1 MRGRLLFSRRS
12 SAMALGIVLAGAV
25 TACGAPGLPSNTNLP
40 TTDQTAKV
48 TRGTIRTTIGASG
61 VVAALQEVLL
71 NFPSGTTVKTVNV
84 AVGQRVNVTDILGT
98 SDTSDLM
105 LTLQQQQANVAS
117 AQAKYDQVAAGS
129 TQKDIDVAQAAVDAA
144 KAKYQATATILP
156 KDVQTAQANLDAA
169 KAKYQAAA
177 TINPKDIEVARAN
190 VDAAKAKYQATAT
203 INPKDI
209 EVARANLDA
218 AKAKYQATATIN
230 PKDIQVARANLDQA
244 IASYNA
250 IILGT
255 TTPQDIANA
264 EAAVRS
270 AQAKLDALRA
280 GPLKADVISAQ
291 SKVQQA
297 QQNVDKVKSD
307 SANTKEQ
314 ALITWQKSA
323 DATRS
328 AQRAFDIANATY
340 QQAKS
345 TNVDP
350 GATGGGGSSASGT
363 STAKATAAPPT
374 ITPLKLDTLK
384 QTADSAYLTE
394 QQAEKTQEA
403 NRLAYENTKNAEINN
418 NATAQQQLNDAQ
430 SAVSKLV
437 AGPTNEDVTQAQ
449 ATIDQAKAQL
459 DKLKRGPTD
468 ADVAKAQANV
478 DSARATLNDL
488 LAGTKAT
495 DLAQAQSAVDSAQAA
510 LNDLQAGPKAT
521 DLAQAQSAV
530 DSAQAALNDLQA
542 GPKATDLAQAQSAV
556 DSAQAALNDLQAGP
570 KATDLQQ
577 AQANVNSAQATLNDL
592 KAGAKTPDLETA
604 LAALDQAKAQRD
616 LAQLN
621 IDKATIRAPFAGL
634 ITQVNVVPGQI
645 ASSGTTTTNPPAFD
659 LVDDSQLHI
668 DVSVSESDAANVQ
681 VGQAALISLDSVPGQ
696 MIPGS
701 VERISPVA
709 TTTSN
714 VTAFPVRIAISP
726 TQAPVKPG
734 ANATVQIVTATRS
747 NVLTVPVR
755 AVTQV
760 NGQPA
765 ATILFNGSTFL
776 VPIRTGLSDGRNI
789 EVLSGLNE
797 GDTVVLPKAGTGA
810 TGGAPGGARPGG

>member
-1 MRGRLLFSRRS
+1 MMRGRLLFSRRS

-40 TTDQTAKV
+40 STDQTAKV

-144 KAKYQATATILP
+144 RAKYQATATILP
-156 KDVQTAQANLDAA
+156 KDIQTAQANLDAA

-190 VDAAKAKYQATAT
+190 
-203 INPKDI
+203 
-209 EVARANLDA
+209 LDA
-218 AKAKYQATATIN
+218 ARAKYQATATIN

-255 TTPQDIANA
+255 TTPQDLANA

-363 STAKATAAPPT
+363 STSKATAAPPT

-384 QTADSAYLTE
+384 QAADSAYLTE

-430 SAVSKLV
+430 SAVSKLI

-488 LAGTKAT
+488 
-495 DLAQAQSAVDSAQAA
+495 
-510 LNDLQAGPKAT
+510 QAGPKAT

-542 GPKATDLAQAQSAV
+542 GPKATDL
-556 DSAQAALNDLQAGP
+556 
-570 KATDLQQ
+570 TQ

-616 LAQLN
+616 LAHLN

-645 ASSGTTTTNPPAFD
+645 GTSGTSASGTTTTSLPAFD

-701 VERISPVA
+701 VERVSPVA

-714 VTAFPVRIAISP
+714 VTAFPVRITISP

>member
-1 MRGRLLFSRRS
+1 
-12 SAMALGIVLAGAV
+12 
-25 TACGAPGLPSNTNLP
+25 
-40 TTDQTAKV
+40 
-48 TRGTIRTTIGASG
+48 
-61 VVAALQEVLL
+61 
-71 NFPSGTTVKTVNV
+71 
-84 AVGQRVNVTDILGT
+84 
-98 SDTSDLM
+98 
-105 LTLQQQQANVAS
+105 
-117 AQAKYDQVAAGS
+117 
-129 TQKDIDVAQAAVDAA
+129 
-144 KAKYQATATILP
+144 
-156 KDVQTAQANLDAA
+156 ANLDAA
-169 KAKYQAAA
+169 RAKYQAA
-177 TINPKDIEVARAN
+177 
-190 VDAAKAKYQATAT
+190 
-203 INPKDI
+203 
-209 EVARANLDA
+209 
-218 AKAKYQATATIN
+218 ATIN
-230 PKDIQVARANLDQA
+230 PKDIQVARANLDAA

-250 IILGT
+250 IVLGT

-280 GPLKADVISAQ
+280 GPLKGDVISAQ
-291 SKVQQA
+291 SKVQQS

-314 ALITWQKSA
+314 ARITWEKSA

-340 QQAKS
+340 QQAKA
-345 TNVDP
+345 TNVEP
-350 GATGGGGSSASGT
+350 GVTGGGSSASGT
-363 STAKATAAPPT
+363 STTKATAPPPT
-374 ITPLKLDTLK
+374 ITPLKLATLK

-403 NRLAYENTKNAEINN
+403 NRLTYENTKNAEINN
-418 NATAQQQLNDAQ
+418 NATAQQQLNDTQ
-430 SAVSKLV
+430 SSVSKLV

-478 DSARATLNDL
+478 DSVKATLNDL
-488 LAGTKAT
+488 L
-495 DLAQAQSAVDSAQAA
+495 
-510 LNDLQAGPKAT
+510 AGPKAT
-521 DLAQAQSAV
+521 DLAQAQSTV
-530 DSAQAALNDLQA
+530 DSAQAALNDLLA
-542 GPKATDLAQAQSAV
+542 GPKATDLAQAQSSV
-556 DSAQAALNDLQAGP
+556 DSTQAALNDLLAGP

-592 KAGAKTPDLETA
+592 TAGAKTPDLETA

-616 LAQLN
+616 LAQLR
-621 IDKATIRAPFAGL
+621 IDQATIRAPFAGL
-634 ITQVNVVPGQI
+634 ITQVNIVPGQV
-645 ASSGTTTTNPPAFD
+645 AASGTSTTNPPAFD
-659 LVDDSQLHI
+659 LADDSQLHI

-696 MIPGS
+696 PLPGS
-701 VERISPVA
+701 VERVSPVA

-714 VTAFPVRIAISP
+714 VTAFPVRIAIAP

-747 NVLTVPVR
+747 NVLTIPAR
-755 AVTQV
+755 AVTQI

-776 VPIRTGLSDGRNI
+776 APIRTGLSDGRNI
-789 EVLSGLNE
+789 EVISGLNE
-797 GDTVVLPKAGTGA
+797 GDTVVLPKAGAGS
-810 TGGAPGGARPGG
+810 TGGAPGGGPPGGARPGG

>member
-1 MRGRLLFSRRS
+1 MRSRLLFSRRS
-12 SAMALGIVLAGAV
+12 SATALVIVLVSAV
-25 TACGAPGLPSNTNLP
+25 TACGAPGLPSNANVP
-40 TTDQTAKV
+40 PVEQTAKV
-48 TRGTIRTTIGASG
+48 QRGTIRTTIGASG

-71 NFPSGTTVKTVNV
+71 NFTSGTTVKTVNV
-84 AVGQRVNVTDILGT
+84 VIGQRVNANDILGAA
-98 SDTSDLM
+98 DTSDLV

-129 TQKDIDVAQAAVDAA
+129 TQKDIEVAQAAVDAA

-156 KDVQTAQANLDAA
+156 KDIQTAQANLDAA

-190 VDAAKAKYQATAT
+190 LDAAKAKYQAAAT

-209 EVARANLDA
+209 EVARANLD
-218 AKAKYQATATIN
+218 
-230 PKDIQVARANLDQA
+230 QA

-250 IILGT
+250 IVLGT

-314 ALITWQKSA
+314 ARITWEKSA

-340 QQAKS
+340 QQAKA
-345 TNVDP
+345 TNTDP
-350 GATGGGGSSASGT
+350 SAAGGGQSSSGQSSNPQPTTCTSSTSGGKQATTCSQSVAASKQ
-363 STAKATAAPPT
+363 STPVPPT

-418 NATAQQQLNDAQ
+418 NATAQQQLNDVQ
-430 SAVSKLV
+430 SSVSKLV
-437 AGPTNEDVTQAQ
+437 AGPTNEDVTQVQ

-468 ADVAKAQANV
+468 ADVAKAQASV

-488 LAGTKAT
+488 L
-495 DLAQAQSAVDSAQAA
+495 
-510 LNDLQAGPKAT
+510 AGPKAT

-530 DSAQAALNDLQA
+530 DSAQATLNDLLA
-542 GPKATDLAQAQSAV
+542 GPKATDLAQAQAAV
-556 DSAQAALNDLQAGP
+556 DTAQATLNDLQAGP

-592 KAGAKTPDLETA
+592 TAGAKTPDLETA

-616 LAQLN
+616 LAQLR
-621 IDKATIRAPFAGL
+621 IDQATIRAPFAGL
-634 ITQVNVVPGQI
+634 LTQVNVVPGQV
-645 ASSGTTTTNPPAFD
+645 ATSGTSATNPPAFD
-659 LVDDSQLHI
+659 LVDDSKLHI

-681 VGQAALISLDSVPGQ
+681 VGQAALVSLDSVPGQ
-696 MIPGS
+696 ALPGS
-701 VERISPVA
+701 VERVSPVA

-714 VTAFPVRIAISP
+714 VTAFPVRIAIAP

-734 ANATVQIVTATRS
+734 ANATVQIVTATHA
-747 NVLTVPVR
+747 NVLTIPVR

-765 ATILFNGSTFL
+765 ATILFNDSTFL
-776 VPIRTGLSDGRNI
+776 VPIRTGLSDGRNT

-797 GDTVVLPKAGTGA
+797 GDTVILPKAGTGS
-810 TGGAPGGARPGG
+810 TGGAPGGAGGARPGG

>member
-1 MRGRLLFSRRS
+1 
-12 SAMALGIVLAGAV
+12 
-25 TACGAPGLPSNTNLP
+25 
-40 TTDQTAKV
+40 
-48 TRGTIRTTIGASG
+48 
-61 VVAALQEVLL
+61 
-71 NFPSGTTVKTVNV
+71 
-84 AVGQRVNVTDILGT
+84 
-98 SDTSDLM
+98 
-105 LTLQQQQANVAS
+105 
-117 AQAKYDQVAAGS
+117 
-129 TQKDIDVAQAAVDAA
+129 
-144 KAKYQATATILP
+144 
-156 KDVQTAQANLDAA
+156 
-169 KAKYQAAA
+169 
-177 TINPKDIEVARAN
+177 
-190 VDAAKAKYQATAT
+190 
-203 INPKDI
+203 
-209 EVARANLDA
+209 
-218 AKAKYQATATIN
+218 
-230 PKDIQVARANLDQA
+230 
-244 IASYNA
+244 
-250 IILGT
+250 
-255 TTPQDIANA
+255 
-264 EAAVRS
+264 
-270 AQAKLDALRA
+270 
-280 GPLKADVISAQ
+280 
-291 SKVQQA
+291 VQQA

-363 STAKATAAPPT
+363 STSKATAAPPT

-384 QTADSAYLTE
+384 QAADSAYLTE

-430 SAVSKLV
+430 SAVSKLI

-488 LAGTKAT
+488 LAG
-495 DLAQAQSAVDSAQAA
+495 
-510 LNDLQAGPKAT
+510 PKAT

-530 DSAQAALNDLQA
+530 DSAQAALNDLLA

-556 DSAQAALNDLQAGP
+556 DSAQATLNDLLAGPKATDLAQAQSAVDSAQVALNDLQAGP

-696 MIPGS
+696 MIPGG
-701 VERISPVA
+701 VERVSPVA

-726 TQAPVKPG
+726 TQAPVRPG

-797 GDTVVLPKAGTGA
+797 GDTVVLPKAGTGT

>member
-1 MRGRLLFSRRS
+1 MRGRLLYSRRS
-12 SAMALGIVLAGAV
+12 SAVALMIVLVGAV
-25 TACGAPGLPSNTNLP
+25 TACGAPGLPSNASVP
-40 TTDQTAKV
+40 AAAQTAKV
-48 TRGTIRTTIGASG
+48 TRGTIRTTVGASG
-61 VVAALQEVLL
+61 VVTALQEVLL
-71 NFPSGTTVKTVNV
+71 NFTSGATVKTVNV
-84 AVGQRVNVTDILGT
+84 VVGQRVNANDILGT
-98 SDTSDLM
+98 VDTSDLM

-129 TQKDIDVAQAAVDAA
+129 TPVQINVAQAAVDAAKAKYQAATTILPKDLQTAQANLDAA

-156 KDVQTAQANLDAA
+156 KD
-169 KAKYQAAA
+169 
-177 TINPKDIEVARAN
+177 IETARAN
-190 VDAAKAKYQATAT
+190 LDAAKAKYQATAT

-209 EVARANLDA
+209 EVARANLD
-218 AKAKYQATATIN
+218 
-230 PKDIQVARANLDQA
+230 QA

-255 TTPQDIANA
+255 TTPQDITNA

-270 AQAKLDALRA
+270 AQAKLDALNA

-297 QQNVDKVKSD
+297 QQNLDKVKSD
-307 SANTKEQ
+307 SANTKAQ

-345 TNVDP
+345 TNVEP
-350 GATGGGGSSASGT
+350 GVTGGGGGSSAAGGGSSASGT
-363 STAKATAAPPT
+363 STTKATAAPVATALPPT

-384 QTADSAYLTE
+384 QAADTAYLTE
-394 QQAEKTQEA
+394 QQAEKTQTA
-403 NRLAYENTKNAEINN
+403 NQLAYENTKNAEINN

-437 AGPTNEDVTQAQ
+437 AGPTTEDVTQAQ
-449 ATIDQAKAQL
+449 AAVDQAKAQL

-468 ADVAKAQANV
+468 ADVAKAQAAV

-488 LAGTKAT
+488 L
-495 DLAQAQSAVDSAQAA
+495 
-510 LNDLQAGPKAT
+510 AGPKAT

-530 DSAQAALNDLQA
+530 DIAQAALNDLLA
-542 GPKATDLAQAQSAV
+542 GPKPTDLQQAQSAV
-556 DSAQAALNDLQAGP
+556 DTAQAALNDLQAGP

-577 AQANVNSAQATLNDL
+577 AQSAVDSAQATLNDL
-592 KAGAKTPDLETA
+592 TAGAKTPDLETA

-645 ASSGTTTTNPPAFD
+645 AASGTSATNPPAFD

-668 DVSVSESDAANVQ
+668 DVSVSESDAATVQ

-696 MIPGS
+696 TLPGS
-701 VERISPVA
+701 VERVSPVA

-714 VTAFPVRIAISP
+714 VTAFPVRIAIAP

-734 ANATVQIVTATRS
+734 ANATVQIVTATHA
-747 NVLTVPVR
+747 NVLTVPAR

-765 ATILFNGSTFL
+765 VTVLFNGSTFL
-776 VPIRTGLSDGRNI
+776 VPIRTGLSDGRNT
-789 EVLSGLNE
+789 EVLSGVNE
-797 GDTVVLPKAGTGA
+797 GDTVVLPAAGTGS
-810 TGGAPGGARPGG
+810 TGGAPGGAGGARPGG

>member
-12 SAMALGIVLAGAV
+12 PALALVIVLTGVV
-25 TACGAPGLPSNTNLP
+25 TACGAPGLPSNTTLP
-40 TTDQTAKV
+40 PNEQTAKV
-48 TRGTIRTTIGASG
+48 TRGTIRTTVGASG
-61 VVAALQEVLL
+61 VVAPLQEVLL
-71 NFPSGTTVKTVNV
+71 NFASGATVKTVNV
-84 AVGQRVNVTDILGT
+84 VVGQRVNENDVLGT
-98 SDTSDLM
+98 VDTSDLM

-117 AQAKYDQVAAGS
+117 AQAKYDQTAAGALP
-129 TQKDIDVAQAAVDAA
+129 KDIEVAQTAVDAARAKYQATATILPKDLQTAQANLDAA

-156 KDVQTAQANLDAA
+156 KDIQTAQANL
-169 KAKYQAAA
+169 
-177 TINPKDIEVARAN
+177 
-190 VDAAKAKYQATAT
+190 DAAKAKYQATAT

-218 AKAKYQATATIN
+218 A
-230 PKDIQVARANLDQA
+230 

-255 TTPQDIANA
+255 TTPQDITNA

-291 SKVQQA
+291 NKVQEA
-297 QQNVDKVKSD
+297 QQNVDKTKSD
-307 SANTKEQ
+307 SANTKQQ

-328 AQRAFDIANATY
+328 EQRAFDVANATY
-340 QQAKS
+340 QQAKA

-350 GATGGGGSSASGT
+350 SAGGGGGASASGT
-363 STAKATAAPPT
+363 STSKATAAPPT
-374 ITPLKLDTLK
+374 ITPLRLSTLK
-384 QTADSAYLTE
+384 QAADSAYLTE

-430 SAVSKLV
+430 SALSKLV

-449 ATIDQAKAQL
+449 ATVDQAQAQL

-468 ADVAKAQANV
+468 SDVAKAQAAV

-488 LAGTKAT
+488 LAGPKATDLEQQQAAVDTAQAALNDLLAGPKAT
-495 DLAQAQSAVDSAQAA
+495 DLAQQQAAVDTAQAA

-521 DLAQAQSAV
+521 DLEQQ
-530 DSAQAALNDLQA
+530 QAA
-542 GPKATDLAQAQSAV
+542 
-556 DSAQAALNDLQAGP
+556 
-570 KATDLQQ
+570 
-577 AQANVNSAQATLNDL
+577 VNSATATLNDL
-592 KAGAKTPDLETA
+592 QAGAKTPDLETA

-621 IDKATIRAPFAGL
+621 IDKATIRAPFAGQ

-696 MIPGS
+696 MLPGS
-701 VERISPVA
+701 VERVSPVA

-714 VTAFPVRIAISP
+714 VTAFPVRIAIAP

-734 ANATVQIVTATRS
+734 ANATVQIITATRA
-747 NVLTVPVR
+747 NVLTIPSR

-776 VPIRTGLSDGRNI
+776 VPIRTGLSDGRNT

-797 GDTVVLPKAGTGA
+797 GDTVVLPQAGA
-810 TGGAPGGARPGG
+810 SRTGGAPGGGPPGG

>member
-1 MRGRLLFSRRS
+1 MKRGVGVKMRGRLLFSRRS
-12 SAMALGIVLAGAV
+12 SAMALVIVLVGTV
-25 TACGAPGLPSNTNLP
+25 TGCGASGLPSNANAP
-40 TTDQTAKV
+40 PTDQTATV
-48 TRGTIRTTIGASG
+48 QRGTIRTTVGASG

-71 NFPSGTTVKTVNV
+71 NFTSGTTVKTVNV
-84 AVGQRVNVTDILGT
+84 VVGQRVKANDILGT
-98 SDTSDLM
+98 ADTSDLV

-129 TQKDIDVAQAAVDAA
+129 TQKDIEVAQAAVDAA
-144 KAKYQATATILP
+144 KAKYQAAATILP

-169 KAKYQAAA
+169 RAKYQAAA

-190 VDAAKAKYQATAT
+190 LDAARAKYQAA
-203 INPKDI
+203 
-209 EVARANLDA
+209 
-218 AKAKYQATATIN
+218 ATIN
-230 PKDIQVARANLDQA
+230 PKDIQVARANLDAA

-250 IILGT
+250 IVLGT

-280 GPLKADVISAQ
+280 GPLKGDVISAQ
-291 SKVQQA
+291 SKVQQS

-314 ALITWQKSA
+314 ARITWEKSA

-340 QQAKS
+340 QQAKAS
-345 TNVDP
+345 NVEP
-350 GATGGGGSSASGT
+350 GVTGGGSSASGT
-363 STAKATAAPPT
+363 STTKATAPPPT
-374 ITPLKLDTLK
+374 ITPLKLATLK

-403 NRLAYENTKNAEINN
+403 NRLTYENTKNAEINN
-418 NATAQQQLNDAQ
+418 NATAQQQLNDTQ
-430 SAVSKLV
+430 SSVSKLV

-478 DSARATLNDL
+478 DSVKATLNDL
-488 LAGTKAT
+488 L
-495 DLAQAQSAVDSAQAA
+495 
-510 LNDLQAGPKAT
+510 AGPKAT
-521 DLAQAQSAV
+521 DLAQAQSTV
-530 DSAQAALNDLQA
+530 DSTQATLNDLLA
-542 GPKATDLAQAQSAV
+542 GPKATDLA
-556 DSAQAALNDLQAGP
+556 
-570 KATDLQQ
+570 Q

-592 KAGAKTPDLETA
+592 TAGAKTPDLETA

-616 LAQLN
+616 LAQLR
-621 IDKATIRAPFAGL
+621 IDQATIRAPFAGL
-634 ITQVNVVPGQI
+634 ITQVNVVPGQV
-645 ASSGTTTTNPPAFD
+645 ATSGTSTTNPSAFD
-659 LVDDSQLHI
+659 LADDSQLHI

-696 MIPGS
+696 PLPGS
-701 VERISPVA
+701 VERVSPVA

-714 VTAFPVRIAISP
+714 VTAFPVRIAIAP

-747 NVLTVPVR
+747 NVLTIPAR
-755 AVTQV
+755 AVTQI

-776 VPIRTGLSDGRNI
+776 APIRTGLSDGRNI
-789 EVLSGLNE
+789 EVISGLNE
-797 GDTVVLPKAGTGA
+797 GDTVVLPKAGTGSTGGA
-810 TGGAPGGARPGG
+810 PGGGAPGGARPGG

>member
-1 MRGRLLFSRRS
+1 VKRGVGVKMRGRLLFSRRS
-12 SAMALGIVLAGAV
+12 SAMALVIVLVGAV
-25 TACGAPGLPSNTNLP
+25 TGCGASGLPSNANAP
-40 TTDQTAKV
+40 PTDQTATV
-48 TRGTIRTTIGASG
+48 QRGTIRTTVGASG

-71 NFPSGTTVKTVNV
+71 NFTSGTTVKTVNV
-84 AVGQRVNVTDILGT
+84 VVGQRVKTNDILGT
-98 SDTSDLM
+98 ADTSDLV

-129 TQKDIDVAQAAVDAA
+129 TKKDIEVAQAAVDAA
-144 KAKYQATATILP
+144 KAKYQAAATILP

-169 KAKYQAAA
+169 RAKYQAAA
-177 TINPKDIEVARAN
+177 TINPKDI
-190 VDAAKAKYQATAT
+190 K
-203 INPKDI
+203 
-209 EVARANLDA
+209 VARANLDA
-218 AKAKYQATATIN
+218 ARAKYQAAATIN
-230 PKDIQVARANLDQA
+230 PKDIQVARANLDAA

-250 IILGT
+250 IVLGT

-280 GPLKADVISAQ
+280 GPLKGDVISAQ
-291 SKVQQA
+291 SKVQQS

-314 ALITWQKSA
+314 ARITWEKSA

-340 QQAKS
+340 QQAKA
-345 TNVDP
+345 TNVEP
-350 GATGGGGSSASGT
+350 GVTGGGSSASGT
-363 STAKATAAPPT
+363 STTKATAPPPT
-374 ITPLKLDTLK
+374 ITPLKLATLK

-403 NRLAYENTKNAEINN
+403 NRLTYENTKNAEINN
-418 NATAQQQLNDAQ
+418 NATAQQQLNDTQ
-430 SAVSKLV
+430 SSVSKLV

-478 DSARATLNDL
+478 DSVKATLNDL
-488 LAGTKAT
+488 L
-495 DLAQAQSAVDSAQAA
+495 
-510 LNDLQAGPKAT
+510 AGPKAT
-521 DLAQAQSAV
+521 DLAQAQSTV
-530 DSAQAALNDLQA
+530 DSAQAALNDLLA
-542 GPKATDLAQAQSAV
+542 GPKATDLAQAQSTV
-556 DSAQAALNDLQAGP
+556 DSTQATLNDLLAGP

-592 KAGAKTPDLETA
+592 TAGAKTPDLETA
-604 LAALDQAKAQRD
+604 LAAPDQAKAQRD
-616 LAQLN
+616 LAQLR
-621 IDKATIRAPFAGL
+621 IDQATIRAPFAGL
-634 ITQVNVVPGQI
+634 ITQVNVVPGQV
-645 ASSGTTTTNPPAFD
+645 ATSGTSTTNPSAFD
-659 LVDDSQLHI
+659 LADDSQLHI

-696 MIPGS
+696 PLPGS
-701 VERISPVA
+701 VERVSPVA

-714 VTAFPVRIAISP
+714 VTAFPGRIAIAP

-747 NVLTVPVR
+747 NVLTIPAR
-755 AVTQV
+755 AVTQI
-760 NGQPA
+760 NRQPA

-776 VPIRTGLSDGRNI
+776 APIRTGLSDGRNI
-789 EVLSGLNE
+789 EVISGFNE
-797 GDTVVLPKAGTGA
+797 GDTVVLPKAGAGSTGGA
-810 TGGAPGGARPGG
+810 PGGGAPGGARPGG

>member
-1 MRGRLLFSRRS
+1 MRSRLLFSRRS
-12 SAMALGIVLAGAV
+12 SATALVIVLVSAV
-25 TACGAPGLPSNTNLP
+25 TACGAPGLPSNANVP
-40 TTDQTAKV
+40 PVEQTAKV
-48 TRGTIRTTIGASG
+48 QRGTIRTTIGASG

-71 NFPSGTTVKTVNV
+71 NFTSGTTVKTVNV
-84 AVGQRVNVTDILGT
+84 VIGQRVNANDILGAA
-98 SDTSDLM
+98 DTSDLV

-129 TQKDIDVAQAAVDAA
+129 TQKDIEVAQAAVDAA

-156 KDVQTAQANLDAA
+156 KDIQTAQANLDAA

-190 VDAAKAKYQATAT
+190 LDAAKAKYQAAAT

-209 EVARANLDA
+209 EVARANLD
-218 AKAKYQATATIN
+218 
-230 PKDIQVARANLDQA
+230 QA

-250 IILGT
+250 IVLGT

-314 ALITWQKSA
+314 ARITWEKSA

-340 QQAKS
+340 QQAKA
-345 TNVDP
+345 TNTDP
-350 GATGGGGSSASGT
+350 SAAGGGQSSSGQSSNPQPTTCTSSTSGGKQATTCSQSVAASKQ
-363 STAKATAAPPT
+363 STPVPPT

-418 NATAQQQLNDAQ
+418 NATAQQQLNDVQ
-430 SAVSKLV
+430 SSVSKLV
-437 AGPTNEDVTQAQ
+437 AGPTNEDVTQVQ

-468 ADVAKAQANV
+468 ADVAKAQASV

-488 LAGTKAT
+488 L
-495 DLAQAQSAVDSAQAA
+495 
-510 LNDLQAGPKAT
+510 AGPKAT

-530 DSAQAALNDLQA
+530 DSAQAALNDLLA
-542 GPKATDLAQAQSAV
+542 GPKATDLAQAQAAV
-556 DSAQAALNDLQAGP
+556 DTAQATLNDLQAGP

-592 KAGAKTPDLETA
+592 TAGAKTPDLETA

-616 LAQLN
+616 LAQLR
-621 IDKATIRAPFAGL
+621 IDQATIRAPFAGL
-634 ITQVNVVPGQI
+634 LTQVNVVPGQV
-645 ASSGTTTTNPPAFD
+645 ATSGTSATNPPAFD
-659 LVDDSQLHI
+659 LVDDSKLHI

-681 VGQAALISLDSVPGQ
+681 VGQAALVSLDSVPGQ
-696 MIPGS
+696 ALPGS
-701 VERISPVA
+701 VERVSPVA

-714 VTAFPVRIAISP
+714 VTAFPVRIAIAP

-734 ANATVQIVTATRS
+734 ANATVQIVTATHA
-747 NVLTVPVR
+747 NVLTIPVR

-765 ATILFNGSTFL
+765 ATILFNDSTFL
-776 VPIRTGLSDGRNI
+776 VPIRTGLSDGRNT

-797 GDTVVLPKAGTGA
+797 GDTVILPKAGTGS
-810 TGGAPGGARPGG
+810 TGGAPGGAGGARPGG